1 MSIHIILKVCQRIV
15 KRGDMNMGRYYRYR
29 LPPWARHCIIVIE
42 RVTLPILIFQLL
54 RTLFFPTTLDV
65 FLLGLIVGLFVAF
78 YLEWI

>member
-1 MSIHIILKVCQRIV
+1 MLTYKILSLFKEGYHLARF
-15 KRGDMNMGRYYRYR
+15 YRHR

-42 RVTLPILIFQLL
+42 RVTLPIMIFQLF

-65 FLLGLIVGLFVAF
+65 LLLGLLIGLFVAF